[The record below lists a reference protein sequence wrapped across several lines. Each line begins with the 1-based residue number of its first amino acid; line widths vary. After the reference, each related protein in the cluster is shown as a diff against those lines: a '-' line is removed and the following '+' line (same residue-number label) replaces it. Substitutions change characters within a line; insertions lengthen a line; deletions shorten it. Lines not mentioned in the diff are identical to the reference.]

1 MPSLQDELMN
11 SLSSY
16 ETGREL
22 EISRNEKGEAVIG
35 PSQEAVMRITK
46 LRAPMRQA
54 EPQTFAETAKDIPT
68 AVGGGAAG
76 AIAGTFGL
84 PGDVVGILKGAYDAA
99 NPEVGEGRFE
109 AFMSG
114 LEEVSSVAGSEAIK
128 NVMRDMT
135 KDLPEEQK
143 KTLEDAMLAGEFVGV
158 GSAIKKA
165 PKAVSALGDAVEG
178 AGDAAKA
185 RMADADGSVT
195 LGMNIDPDP
204 AIAAAGDAVKAARA
218 KYEASPNDP
227 NARRTY
233 LEARRQRDDKIAK
246 FKAPTETEPGII
258 AFHGSGKDFD
268 EFLLKYIGTGAKAT
282 QYGYGL
288 YFSDFEDVATYF
300 RGIASPNL
308 ADYKLN
314 NMSVND
320 MYNRA
325 QNTEDYEKAE
335 VLEQVLLHD
344 RPDEISK
351 RFTVEEG
358 YSPETQEFASSINYD
373 TLKGIDPDGNE
384 VSLGRTY
391 KVELGINKDNMLDWQ
406 EPLKNQPDDII
417 QKVRSLVDEDLRDTF
432 DNNVEKGIAG
442 GNAYLN
448 YIGKNKKEA
457 SEKLAALGIDGI
469 KYKDIGG
476 TLGYTLE
483 NAPTN
488 YVVFNPQAIK
498 ILEKYGIVGP
508 VAITGVAAT
517 QQEGESDGTRA

>member
-54 EPQTFAETAKDIPT
+54 EAQTGEQTTKDIPT
-68 AVGGGAAG
+68 AVGGLASGAF
-76 AIAGTFGL
+76 AGTFGL

-99 NPEVGEGRFE
+99 NPEAGEGRFE

-114 LEEVSSVAGSEAIK
+114 LEEVSNVAGSEAIK
-128 NVMRDMT
+128 NVIRGVA

-143 KTLEDAMLAGEFVGV
+143 ATLEDAMLAGEFVGV

-165 PKAVSALGDAVEG
+165 PKAVS
-178 AGDAAKA
+178 K
-185 RMADADGSVT
+185 
-195 LGMNIDPDP
+195 I
-204 AIAAAGDAVKAARA
+204 
-218 KYEASPNDP
+218 
-227 NARRTY
+227 
-233 LEARRQRDDKIAK
+233 RDNIAK
-246 FKAPTETEPGII
+246 FRAPTEKEPGTI
-258 AFHGSGKDFD
+258 AFHGSGADFD
-268 EFLLKYIGTGAKAT
+268 EFKLEKIGTGAKAT
-282 QYGYGL
+282 QYGHGL

-300 RGIASPNL
+300 RGIASPNV

-314 NMSVND
+314 NMSVTD

-344 RPDEISK
+344 RPDEIAK

-358 YSPETQEFASSINYD
+358 YSPETQAFASSINYD

-432 DNNVEKGIAG
+432 DYNVERGIAG

-488 YVVFNPQAIK
+488 YVVFNPQAIN

-508 VAITGVAAT
+508 VAITGVAAS
-517 QQEGESDGTRA
+517 QQEGKSDGTGA

>member
-54 EPQTFAETAKDIPT
+54 EAQTGEQTTKDILT
-68 AVGGGAAG
+68 AVGGLASGAF
-76 AIAGTFGL
+76 AGTFGL

-99 NPEVGEGRFE
+99 NPEAGEGRFE

-114 LEEVSSVAGSEAIK
+114 LEEVSNVAGSEAIK
-128 NVMRDMT
+128 NVIRGVA

-143 KTLEDAMLAGEFVGV
+143 ATLEDAMLAGEFVGV

-165 PKAVSALGDAVEG
+165 PKAVS
-178 AGDAAKA
+178 K
-185 RMADADGSVT
+185 
-195 LGMNIDPDP
+195 I
-204 AIAAAGDAVKAARA
+204 
-218 KYEASPNDP
+218 
-227 NARRTY
+227 
-233 LEARRQRDDKIAK
+233 RDNIAK
-246 FKAPTETEPGII
+246 FRAPTEKEPGTI
-258 AFHGSGKDFD
+258 AFHGSGADFD
-268 EFLLKYIGTGAKAT
+268 EFKLEKIGTGAKAT
-282 QYGYGL
+282 QYGHGL

-300 RGIASPNL
+300 RGIASPNV

-314 NMSVND
+314 NMSVTD

-344 RPDEISK
+344 RPDEIAK

-358 YSPETQEFASSINYD
+358 YSPETQAFASSINYD

-432 DNNVEKGIAG
+432 DYNVERGIAG

-488 YVVFNPQAIK
+488 YVVFNPQAIN

-517 QQEGESDGTRA
+517 QQEGKSDGTGA